1 MASSA
6 QKEFLDRAVSIAE
19 KDSRFTGLALHQESD
34 HEHEFTDLELVF
46 LCAPISFGDC
56 AADLKGLADALGP
69 LLLSYEQEKS
79 DAEREITCLYDEPL
93 RRIDLRLLPTDGAAM
108 LHNPKVL
115 WERDGALTNELAK
128 YRDQVPPID
137 LQWMEDRFWLWMHSA
152 ATALKEGAVFEAL
165 HQMSCL
171 RTRILAPMLLRKQAQ
186 PIDALKR
193 LEQAGGEELSSLRA
207 TVPLYDARSCELSLR
222 EAAKLYVG
230 LRETLAPEELVR
242 HRRAEMA
249 VMRHLHT
256 VNEPM
261 SA

>member
-6 QKEFLDRAVSIAE
+6 QQEFLDRAVSIAE
-19 KDSRFTGLALHQESD
+19 KDSRFIGLALHQESD
-34 HEHEFTDLELVF
+34 HEHEFTDLEFVF
-46 LCAPISFGDC
+46 VCAPISFGDC
-56 AADLKGLADALGP
+56 AADLKGVAEALGP
-69 LLLSYEQEKS
+69 LLLSYEQEKT
-79 DAEREITCLYDEPL
+79 DAERELSCLYDEPL

-108 LHNPKVL
+108 LRHPRVL
-115 WERDGALTNELAK
+115 WERDGTLSAELAK
-128 YRDQVPPID
+128 YRDVAPVID
-137 LQWMEDRFWLWMHSA
+137 LQWMEDRFWLWLHSA
-152 ATALKEGAVFEAL
+152 AMALKEGAIFEAL

-171 RTRILAPMLLRKQAQ
+171 RTRILAPMLLKKQAQ
-186 PIDALKR
+186 PADALKG
-193 LEQAGGEELSSLRA
+193 LEQAGGDELSSLRA
-207 TVPLYDARSCELSLR
+207 TVPLYDARSCEISLR

-256 VNEPM
+256 VSDRL